1 MATYWSYLLLEVLY
15 VEQIQR
21 LIIIILAITKR
32 GGRETK
38 KKKIQKSQQV
48 TGCFTLIIYNP
59 IVIIVQYDIFLK
71 YCQRRFCLIFGKRGK
86 GKIYTP
92 TQS

>member
-38 KKKIQKSQQV
+38 KKKNTKKSV
-48 TGCFTLIIYNP
+48 SHRMFHTYHI
-59 IVIIVQYDIFLK
+59 
-71 YCQRRFCLIFGKRGK
+71 
-86 GKIYTP
+86 
-92 TQS
+92 